1 MNTNNDNVDKIKRA
15 LEKEPVPEEL
25 SPENVKKMLD
35 EKAPA
40 KKRSRIRVGTR
51 IAAGAA
57 ACAVVGAP
65 AVYFGNQSGLL
76 GAKTA
81 RRAALK

>member
-1 MNTNNDNVDKIKRA
+1 MNANNDNVDKIKKA

-40 KKRSRIRVGTR
+40 KKRSRIE
-51 IAAGAA
+51 
-57 ACAVVGAP
+57 
-65 AVYFGNQSGLL
+65 
-76 GAKTA
+76 
-81 RRAALK
+81 